1 MPQIPTAEFGS
12 FAHAIYAQYVAER
25 TKQEERNRVTSE
37 ACKKAWIA
45 RRAAVIERK
54 ERRDAWRAGV
64 AKIMAEVRRR
74 EAERARLNPEPPY
87 YSSDNPLDGERL
99 WA

>member
-1 MPQIPTAEFGS
+1 MAQIPTAEYGS
-12 FAHAIYAQYVAER
+12 FARAIYAQYVAER

-64 AKIMAEVRRR
+64 ARIIAEVRRR
-74 EAERARLNPEPPY
+74 EAARAMPEPPY
-87 YSSDNPLDGERL
+87 YSSDNPLDGARL

>member
-1 MPQIPTAEFGS
+1 MPSAKWESQLAFL
-12 FAHAIYAQYVAER
+12 
-25 TKQEERNRVTSE
+25 
-37 ACKKAWIA
+37 IA
-45 RRAAVIERK
+45 RH
-54 ERRDAWRAGV
+54 ERRKAWRAGV